1 MLTKKSIGI
10 AFVTALALGAS
21 GAALA
26 TPMTVGGVT
35 WDPSSGFDLKIQA
48 LDLRETSI
56 AKMGDV
62 LTGYGKIGSINS
74 TDQTTFCPG
83 CELTF
88 TFSYTVSN
96 VSGQQVVLDNGTLNF
111 YVGAPGGFDE
121 ANPPTASLGTPWLTL
136 TGHTNPFIGF
146 ATVGQ
151 LYSTVVGP
159 VSAPQEG
166 SSGHGLLDATG
177 GIAMPFVDTNTQVDG
192 ADFFLSSGFS
202 FDPFSLCTAPTTD
215 LDNICTYPIVGTG
228 TLSGKSVTSVPEP
241 GEIGLLGL
249 GLGALALLIRRR
261 RKEAEK

>member
-10 AFVTALALGAS
+10 ALAAALALGAS

-26 TPMTVGGVT
+26 TPITVGGVT
-35 WDPSSGFDLKIQA
+35 WDPASGFDLKIQA
-48 LDLRETSI
+48 LDLRETAI
-56 AKMGDV
+56 AKTGDV

-74 TDQTTFCPG
+74 TDQSTFCPS

-96 VSGQQVVLDNGTLNF
+96 ISGQQVVLDNGTLNF
-111 YVGAPGGFDE
+111 YVGAPGSFDE

-159 VSAPQEG
+159 VSQPREG

-177 GIAMPFVDTNTQVDG
+177 GIAMHFVDTNTQTDG

-202 FDPFSLCTAPTTD
+202 FDPYSKCKAITTN
-215 LDNICTYPIVGTG
+215 LDNVCTFPIVGTG
-228 TLSGKSVTSVPEP
+228 TLSGKTATVPEP
-241 GEIGLLGL
+241 GEIGLMGL

-261 RKEAEK
+261 RKETEE

>member
-56 AKMGDV
+56 AKTGDV

-121 ANPPTASLGTPWLTL
+121 ANPATASLGTPWLTL
-136 TGHTNPFIGF
+136 TGHANPFTGF
-146 ATVGQ
+146 ATVGE

-159 VSAPQEG
+159 VSQPQEG

-177 GIAMPFVDTNTQVDG
+177 GIAKPFVDSNSQVDG

-202 FDPFSLCTAPTTD
+202 FDPFGLCTAPTTD

-228 TLSGKSVTSVPEP
+228 TLSGKSVLPVPEP

-261 RKEAEK
+261 RKEAEE

>member
-1 MLTKKSIGI
+1 MLTQKSIGI
-10 AFVTALALGAS
+10 AFVTALALCAS
-21 GAALA
+21 GAASA
-26 TPMTVGGVT
+26 TIYNINGVT
-35 WDPSSGFDLKIQA
+35 WDSSSGFDLKIQA
-48 LDLRETSI
+48 LDLRETPI

-74 TDQTTFCPG
+74 TDQTTFCPS

-136 TGHTNPFIGF
+136 TGHANPFTGF
-146 ATVGQ
+146 ATVGE

-159 VSAPQEG
+159 LSQPREG

-177 GIAMPFVDTNTQVDG
+177 GPAQFAVDTNSQVDG

-202 FDPFSLCTAPTTD
+202 FDPFSKCPTVTTN
-215 LDNICTYPIVGTG
+215 LDSVCSYPIVGTG
-228 TLSGKSVTSVPEP
+228 TLSGKSAIVPEP

-261 RKEAEK
+261 RKETEE